1 MLTVRLHC
9 ELNGFAECA
18 LSGNVHVNG
27 GEAEVVASVIGSGVR
42 QVQVAC
48 HLGHKPPSPVWLDKA
63 REVVEDPAIGES

>member
-18 LSGNVHVNG
+18 LSGDVHVNG
-27 GEAEVVASVIGSGVR
+27 SEAEVVACVIGSGIS

-48 HLGHKPPSPVWLDKA
+48 HLGHKPPSPVWLDEV
-63 REVVEDPAIGES
+63 REVIEDPTVRKS